1 MQSDEAGGVPAG
13 IGREA
18 FGMLRCGSSAAPARE
33 AGALKT
39 ARVAVRKR
47 GARCAKRW
55 RWRAAVVIGMAAVS
69 VPGCAPNET
78 LHRERPPV
86 NQIRAEV
93 LAGGQPLSGVTVA
106 LAGTESRTETTGPNG
121 IAAFDGLPAGSFT
134 VTISGFDQS
143 RWRFVRTSTP
153 VTLGAPIG
161 QVTVQFRG
169 DPLPT
174 GAITGRVT
182 VGGRPLS
189 QLQGESIS
197 LTLVPPEGDEVTRTL
212 AGSDGTFAFTG
223 LREGEFTL
231 RLAYRGQTRALTVT
245 LARGE
250 RRILSLDLLLPGG
263 ERRSADDSGV
273 PR

>member
-1 MQSDEAGGVPAG
+1 
-13 IGREA
+13 
-18 FGMLRCGSSAAPARE
+18 MLRCGSSAASARE
-33 AGALKT
+33 AGALET
-39 ARVAVRKR
+39 AHVAVRKR
-47 GARCAKRW
+47 GARRAGGW
-55 RWRAAVVIGMAAVS
+55 RVAVVIGMAAIS
-69 VPGCAPNET
+69 APGCAPNEA

-93 LAGGQPLSGVTVA
+93 LVDGEPLAGVTVA

-134 VTISGFDQS
+134 VTITGFDQS
-143 RWRFVRTSTP
+143 RWRFVRTATP
-153 VTLGAPIG
+153 VALGGPIG

-169 DPLPT
+169 DALPT
-174 GAITGRVT
+174 GTITGRVT
-182 VGGRPLS
+182 VGGRPPS
-189 QLQGESIS
+189 QLQGESLA
-197 LTLVPPEGDEVTRTL
+197 LTLVTPDGQEVTRTL
-212 AGSDGTFAFTG
+212 GGSDGTFAFTG

-263 ERRSADDSGV
+263 ERRPPTDRGV